1 MKIYDPVIDLKRY
14 SRLMFEISP
23 DDMRR
28 LISITNDIT
37 WIDHHKTAIEKY
49 KDFEFQLRGIR
60 EKIVIIGKTDI
71 GQIVLYESEKEID
84 IDKVFLEQLNKITSE
99 DNKKFCLLNI
109 NSEDSVIKDL
119 SQFTIFVL
127 EDGEKL
133 ELSDTLKK
141 LYENI
146 DSINENNIIRHA
158 TYLL

>member
-14 SRLMFEISP
+14 SQLMFE
-23 DDMRR
+23 
-28 LISITNDIT
+28 
-37 WIDHHKTAIEKY
+37 
-49 KDFEFQLRGIR
+49 IR

-71 GQIVLYESEKEID
+71 GQIVLYESEKEAD
-84 IDKVFLEQLNKITSE
+84 IDKVFLEQLKKITSE

-109 NSEDSVIKDL
+109 KSEDSVIKDL

-146 DSINENNIIRHA
+146 DSINENNTVRHA